1 MFRIENFP
9 QAVQDYTEA
18 LKLKSALLP
27 PSSRALASVHY
38 QLATVLEF
46 TPSGRAGALTH
57 VQAALAGF
65 QARLAELAQLANG
78 SSTTS
83 EELSKMSEKERE
95 HEKKDVEALIGDLEV
110 KIEELKSAPQ
120 QGEEGV
126 DPVSE
131 SIKHLLGGV
140 GEGAFGP
147 SSAGGSA
154 GASAFGTSGEAAPVN
169 DLTSMVKKKK
179 KPVQAAQTT
188 APAVGGQVDV
198 KGKGL
203 ENGEKRKAEEPVE
216 LEAKKAKTE

>member
-1 MFRIENFP
+1 M
-9 QAVQDYTEA
+9 
-18 LKLKSALLP
+18 
-27 PSSRALASVHY
+27 HY

-46 TPSGRAGALTH
+46 TPSGRTGALTH

-65 QARLAELAQLANG
+65 QARLAELAQLAKG
-78 SSTTS
+78 SSSTS

-95 HEKKDVEALIGDLEV
+95 NEKKDVEALIGDLDV

-131 SIKHLLGGV
+131 SIKHLLGGS

-147 SSAGGSA
+147 SSAGENE
-154 GASAFGTSGEAAPVN
+154 GASAFGASAEAAPVN

-179 KPVQAAQTT
+179 KPVQAQ
-188 APAVGGQVDV
+188 APAVPATESQADV
-198 KGKGL
+198 KSQGA
-203 ENGEKRKAEEPVE
+203 ESGEKRKAAEAIESEP
-216 LEAKKAKTE
+216 KKAKTE